1 MTEPVSSLSG
11 PRFARR
17 FRALARA
24 LLAAAGLAVL
34 GLPAA
39 ADEPLRLR
47 IVGGLAG
54 INQFTQHEEPFW
66 TKRIGELSGGRIAA
80 TIHPF
85 DRSGLRGQDMLQLMK
100 LGVVPFGTTL
110 LSIVGGDEP
119 ELSGVDLPGL
129 NPDIATLEKSVTAYR
144 SHLRGVLQDRYGVE
158 LLGIFAY
165 PAQVLF
171 CAKSF
176 TGLKD
181 LAGRKVR
188 TSSVAQSEF
197 VTALGATPVIIPF
210 AEMVS
215 AVQRGVVDCAI
226 TGTLSGFETG
236 LFDVTTHVH
245 AMALSWGLS
254 FFGANR
260 AAWESI
266 APDLRTVIRS
276 GVSDLERRIWEA
288 AGRETAR
295 GLACNAGTLSCSP
308 DRFGRMTLVP
318 VSADDDERRRGLLVK
333 TVLPAWIER
342 CGPACVEAW
351 NGTLAPVT
359 GIRAEG
365 E

>member
-1 MTEPVSSLSG
+1 V
-11 PRFARR
+11 
-17 FRALARA
+17 RA
-24 LLAAAGLAVL
+24 LLAAAGLAAL
-34 GLPAA
+34 AGPAA

-110 LSIVGGDEP
+110 LSIAGGDEP

-144 SHLRGVLQDRYGVE
+144 PHLREVLQDRYGVE
-158 LLGIFAY
+158 LLGIYAY

-171 CAKSF
+171 CGRSF
-176 TGLKD
+176 KGLKD

-197 VTALGATPVIIPF
+197 VTALGGTPVIIPF
-210 AEMVS
+210 AEMVG
-215 AVQRGVVDCAI
+215 AVQHGVVDCAI

-245 AMALSWGLS
+245 TMALSWGLS

-260 AAWESI
+260 TAWESI
-266 APDLRTVIRS
+266 APDLRATIQA
-276 GVSDLERRIWEA
+276 GVSDLEQHIWEA

-295 GLACNAGTLSCSP
+295 GLACNAGTMSCSA

-318 VSADDDERRRGLLVK
+318 VSADDDERRRELLVES
-333 TVLPAWIER
+333 VLPAWIER
-342 CGPACVEAW
+342 CGPSCVQAW

-359 GIRAEG
+359 GIQARG
-365 E
+365 D